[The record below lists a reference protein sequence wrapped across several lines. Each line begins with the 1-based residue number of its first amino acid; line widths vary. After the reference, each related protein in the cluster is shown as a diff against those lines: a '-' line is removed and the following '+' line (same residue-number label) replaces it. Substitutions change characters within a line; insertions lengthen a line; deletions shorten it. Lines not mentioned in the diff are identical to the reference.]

1 MSRTAFVLGASGQV
15 GTAVIPALLA
25 DGWQV
30 RVGSRSPH
38 EWPDGVEGVRVDR
51 NDDAELAAAIGE
63 ADAVVDCIAYTEH
76 HARQLASLAGS
87 IGSAIV
93 LSTVSVYADAAGRTL
108 DEATG
113 ANDFP
118 DYPVPVR
125 ESQVRTVASD
135 ATYSTRKVAV
145 ENVLREAE
153 IPVTILRPGAIYGPG
168 SVHPRELWFVKRAL
182 DDRPIQ
188 ILNWGGH
195 SRFHIS
201 NAANIAEL
209 VRLAAANPARRELN
223 AVDAEAPTTSE
234 IGAIFNELLDH
245 HPREIL
251 ISGYAVEGTTPLGD
265 TPWSVPKP
273 FVMDM
278 TAAAEQLGYSPVAT
292 LAGSA
297 PALVEWIRSTIAERS
312 WQEAFPAFL
321 RANGEAAFDYAAED
335 EWFAEQD

>member
-1 MSRTAFVLGASGQV
+1 MTRTAFVLGASGQV

-25 DGWQV
+25 DGWHV
-30 RVGSRSPH
+30 KAGSRSPH
-38 EWPDGVEGVRVDR
+38 EWPDDVEAVQVDR
-51 NDDAELAAAIGE
+51 NDDAALAAAIGE

-93 LSTVSVYADAAGRTL
+93 LSTVSVYADDAGRTL

-113 ANDFP
+113 ADDFP

-145 ENVLREAE
+145 EDLLRGAE
-153 IPVTILRPGAIYGPG
+153 FPVTVLRPGAIYGPG
-168 SVHPRELWFVKRAL
+168 SVHPRELWFIKRAL
-182 DDRPIQ
+182 DHRPIQ

-209 VRLAAANPARRELN
+209 VRLAAANPAARVLN
-223 AVDAEAPTTSE
+223 AVDAEAPSTSE
-234 IGAIFNELLDH
+234 IGAVINEHLGH
-245 HPREIL
+245 RAREVV
-251 ISGYAVEGTTPLGD
+251 ISGASPIGD

-273 FVMDM
+273 FVMSM
-278 TAAAEQLGYSPVAT
+278 AAAAEELGYSPVAT
-292 LAGSA
+292 FSDTV
-297 PALVEWIRSTIAERS
+297 PTLVESIEAALATAP
-312 WQEAFPAFL
+312 WQEAFPVFL
-321 RANGEAAFDYAAED
+321 RANGEAAFDYVAED